1 MIPRKQRPFDG
12 SRLSIAAALLFAIGL
27 AACRPAADPP
37 ADEALARAR
46 QAADALTAELAGTL
60 GEELQRGGPAAAIK
74 VCSEVAP
81 EVAAAHSQDG
91 LTVRRVSL
99 RARNPADRPD
109 DFERARL
116 EAWERSHPSGET
128 AAELVEVTEEAGARE
143 LRVLRPIYV
152 ASVCLKCHG
161 DPAELAPEVR
171 QILGEKY
178 PEDPAVGYRVGDLRG
193 AVSVRVALDGD

>member
-1 MIPRKQRPFDG
+1 MIRRVQLLAG
-12 SRLSIAAALLFAIGL
+12 SRLLIAVAPLFAIGL
-27 AACRPAADPP
+27 AACGPAADPP

-60 GEELQRGGPAAAIK
+60 GEELQRDGPAAAIR
-74 VCSEVAP
+74 VCSEVALR
-81 EVAAAHSQDG
+81 VAAAHSKDG

-109 DFERARL
+109 DFERAQL
-116 EAWERSHPSGET
+116 EAWGSSHRSGET
-128 AAELVEVTEEAGARE
+128 AAELVEMTEEAGGRE
-143 LRVLRPIYV
+143 LRYLRPIYV

-171 QILGEKY
+171 QMLSETY